1 MKEDNKYYTP
11 TLDEF
16 HVGFEYEELVDN
28 YPEDTK
34 KWINV
39 KVAKHEELEFI
50 KDNLTTKVRVKYL
63 DKDDIEELGWEYI
76 GKLDAYIHKFEY
88 NTDTTTNKVDNIMAL
103 RYEDNDTRI
112 IIATNK
118 YDHYRFVGTIKNKS
132 ELKRLMKQLNIIKNE
147 RTTES

>member
-1 MKEDNKYYTP
+1 MKEDNKYYIP
-11 TLDEF
+11 TIDEF
-16 HVGFEYEELVDN
+16 HVGFEYERLDLDGIHNE
-28 YPEDTK
+28 
-34 KWINV
+34 IFNV
-39 KVAKHEELEFI
+39 IKNSNEYNLDDSLQSLITMKH
-50 KDNLTTKVRVKYL
+50 VRVKYL
-63 DKDDIEELGWEYI
+63 DRDDIEELGWEYI

-132 ELKRLMKQLNIIKNE
+132 ELKRLMKQLNIII
-147 RTTES
+147 